1 MISFQKFLNLKE
13 ALSLTDPLAQST
25 LKITEKNPRKIKF
38 EFILDN
44 DNYKIITIKEIE
56 PIVINHKQLDALY
69 LMIIYLQVNESYK
82 LTNKMGMKANIIY
95 NMLLN
100 AIKQAHDH
108 FGENNI
114 DGYTFSGA
122 EPSQDLMYDRLMK
135 RFAPN
140 LITWS
145 ATTTH
150 LAGIYLKPEAI
161 QKIKDKNPDYIEKIN
176 NHIHQATSQQELSI
190 QQSKQIKAQNRL
202 SRRQI

>member
-13 ALSLTDPLAQST
+13 ALSLTDPLAQSI

-44 DNYKIITIKEIE
+44 DNYKIYTIKEIE

-150 LAGIYLKPEAI
+150 FAGIYLKPEAI